1 MMVWPFGCRYFIEAT
16 RIIAAKGCSDGLA
29 PWLFGC
35 RYCIEA
41 PRIIT
46 AKGCSD
52 GLAVCC
58 HYCIEATSI
67 ISEKGCLK
75 KNHNHAS
82 SAPILELSAKRCFA
96 LYKSTSLIF

>member
-1 MMVWPFGCRYFIEAT
+1 LAVAISLKPPASSLQRAAVMV
-16 RIIAAKGCSDGLA
+16 
-29 PWLFGC
+29 WLFGC

-41 PRIIT
+41 TRIIT